1 MGTEAS
7 LIKDQN
13 SNPAAYQ
20 DPKRNS
26 KQLLESLPP
35 DFREAVSA
43 NTHLFSYLQDILAMS
58 YTVPAYYTQLSR
70 SLMNL
75 ENINV
80 IYPVGGPL
88 FIHVYSEHAGAR
100 AMYHCVEPIIPLRSQ
115 DLLHVMGEAVA
126 YRIKEDFEFKVE
138 EEHIA
143 KLKEILA
150 SAVSITNDTKE
161 LGEFHYDDRNRVVY
175 TNEETYKV
183 LEYTLI
189 KNKVGLGV
197 IDPLIKDSYI
207 EDISCDGVGSIF
219 IEHRIFSSCE
229 TTINFDNKRELDSY
243 VKTLSERS
251 GRPAT
256 FRRPIIDAVLP
267 DGSRLNLVFGEELSL
282 KGSNFTIRKF
292 AAVPLSITQLCTYN
306 TMDFMEAAYLWML
319 LEEGYNV
326 WVCGE
331 TASGKTTT
339 LKSMCTFI
347 KPEAKVLT
355 IEDTPEVILPHD
367 NWIREATR
375 QGEDE
380 ASSIGIFELLKSAL
394 RQRPNY
400 IIVGEIRG
408 KEGLIAFQ
416 AMQTGHGVMATFHAS
431 SVLKM
436 IQRLTG
442 YPIEVPKTYIDILNA
457 VVIQSAVRNPKTG
470 KPDRRVMSISEIVG
484 YDPVEQSFNYVD
496 LFKWNPTTDDHEFAG
511 IGTSYLLE
519 ERLAMMRGI
528 SRRDVRKIYDELE
541 SRAEILRILAKR
553 EIFDYYEVWSY
564 IKQISGLGIEKSLSM
579 LKNGEM

>member
-1 MGTEAS
+1 
-7 LIKDQN
+7 
-13 SNPAAYQ
+13 
-20 DPKRNS
+20 
-26 KQLLESLPP
+26 
-35 DFREAVSA
+35 
-43 NTHLFSYLQDILAMS
+43 
-58 YTVPAYYTQLSR
+58 
-70 SLMNL
+70 
-75 ENINV
+75 
-80 IYPVGGPL
+80 
-88 FIHVYSEHAGAR
+88 
-100 AMYHCVEPIIPLRSQ
+100 MYHCVEPIIPLRSQ
-115 DLLHVMGEAVA
+115 DLLHVMEEAVA

-138 EEHIA
+138 EEQIA

-150 SAVSITNDTKE
+150 SAVSITHDTKE

-189 KNKVGLGV
+189 KNKVGLG
-197 IDPLIKDSYI
+197 ITDPLIKDPYI

-219 IEHRIFSSCE
+219 IEHKIFRSCE
-229 TTINFDNKRELDSY
+229 TTINFDNKRELDAY

-267 DGSRLNLVFGEELSL
+267 DGSRLNLVFGEELSM

-292 AAVPLSITQLCTYN
+292 AAVPLSITQICAYN

-339 LKSMCTFI
+339 LKGMCTFI

-355 IEDTPEVILPHD
+355 IEDTPEMVLPHD

-442 YPIEVPKTYIDILNA
+442 FPIEVPKTYIDILNA

-496 LFKWNPTTDDHEFAG
+496 LFKWNPTTDVHEFAG

-519 ERLAMMRGI
+519 ERFAMMRGI

-579 LKNGEM
+579 LKKGEM